1 MDIQRL
7 LSSNIIRG
15 GLVLQRSRVGIKIQ
29 VLYYI
34 LLYCNLLHLSI
45 ASASLRMSH
54 SEALP
59 TAVLT
64 LCRSQHA
71 EVPIPSGM
79 A

>member
-1 MDIQRL
+1 
-7 LSSNIIRG
+7 
-15 GLVLQRSRVGIKIQ
+15 
-29 VLYYI
+29 
-34 LLYCNLLHLSI
+34 
-45 ASASLRMSH
+45 MSY

-71 EVPIPSGM
+71 EVAIPSGM